1 MAWYEITYACGHVAD
16 VQIYGKAADR
26 ERKIAF
32 LERGICKECWRAEQS
47 RKEAEKAQEVAQVF
61 GLVALEGSPK
71 QIAWA
76 NTIRAEL
83 FSEYGDQLKAATD
96 EKTRNFMKFLVGQS
110 SAKYWIDRQGATL
123 RQLAQEWLKNEGG
136 K

>member
-1 MAWYEITYACGHVAD
+1 MAKYEITYACGHVED

-26 ERKIAF
+26 EREIAHR
-32 LERGICKECWRAEQS
+32 ERGICKECWKAEQ
-47 RKEAEKAQEVAQVF
+47 AQAAQETAKTFDLAQ
-61 GLVALEGSPK
+61 LEGSEK

-76 NTIRAEL
+76 NDIRAKL
-83 FSEYGDQLKAATD
+83 FDKYGDQLKAATD
-96 EKTRNFMKFLVGQS
+96 EKTKNFMKFLVGQS
-110 SAKYWIDRQGATL
+110 SAKYWIDRRDATL